1 MNLFLSK
8 MLSSMVTRFLF
19 LAIIIVL
26 IVTSIRY
33 YVVNVQLR
41 GEFEKIVQTQQIAL
55 ASSMALN
62 VSYKITQRKEF
73 LNKIVSSLPIELLN
87 KPKELSEWIQERQD
101 IYPIFSNGI
110 YFISPKGFIVPSYSD
125 FNANLSKS
133 NFSGKDYFKGA
144 FSENIFVGKP
154 TKGIVSDEVVIPM
167 STAIKNKSGYTVA
180 VIVGESALLAPKF
193 LDMINQ
199 GKIGETGGYLLI
211 SRSEEIFIA
220 ASKEILILKKTAKI
234 GVNKLHDE
242 AMKGING
249 SGITKNAQG
258 IYEMIAFQTVPNIKD
273 WFIVSR
279 IPVKEAFKVLDNWE
293 NMLIR
298 VTFISIP
305 FILLIIIIAFI
316 DIFRQLFFAVKQT
329 ERMLL
334 DEIPL
339 DTLPIKRMDEVGHL
353 MAAFNQLIIMLKSNQ
368 EVLKEQAHHDNLTG
382 LPNRLLLEDRLN
394 LEFLRADRNST
405 YFALL
410 YLDLDGFKLI
420 NDSLGHDAGDMA
432 LIEVTKRFKTC
443 IRESDT
449 LARIGGDEFVIV
461 VGSIKNNLA
470 NAQKVAATVANKCI
484 DILNEQIKIKENNAN
499 LGVSIGIAIGNGQ
512 SSLDKLRKKADLAM
526 YKAKESGK
534 GKYVIDKG

>member
-19 LAIIIVL
+19 LAIIIVV

-73 LNKIVSSLPIELLN
+73 LNKIASSIPIELLN
-87 KPKELSEWIQERQD
+87 KPKELSSWIQERQD

-125 FNANLSKS
+125 FNTNLSKS
-133 NFSGKDYFKGA
+133 NFSNKDYFKGA

-154 TKGIVSDEVVIPM
+154 TKGIVSDEVVIPI
-167 STAIKNKSGYTVA
+167 SIAIKNKSGDIVA
-180 VIVGESALLAPKF
+180 IIVGESALLAPKF

-211 SRSEEIFIA
+211 SRSEEMFIA

-329 ERMLL
+329 EKMLL

-339 DTLPIKRMDEVGHL
+339 DRLPIKRMDEVGHL

-394 LEFLRADRNST
+394 LEFLRADCNST

-432 LIEVTKRFKTC
+432 LIEVTKRFKT
-443 IRESDT
+443 
-449 LARIGGDEFVIV
+449 
-461 VGSIKNNLA
+461 
-470 NAQKVAATVANKCI
+470 
-484 DILNEQIKIKENNAN
+484 
-499 LGVSIGIAIGNGQ
+499 
-512 SSLDKLRKKADLAM
+512 
-526 YKAKESGK
+526 
-534 GKYVIDKG
+534 

>member
-19 LAIIIVL
+19 LAIIIVV

-73 LNKIVSSLPIELLN
+73 LNKIASSIPIELLN
-87 KPKELSEWIQERQD
+87 KPKELSAWIQERQD

-125 FNANLSKS
+125 FNTNLSKS
-133 NFSGKDYFKGA
+133 NFSNKDYFKGA
-144 FSENIFVGKP
+144 FSKNIFVGKP
-154 TKGIVSDEVVIPM
+154 TKGILSDEVVIPI
-167 STAIKNKSGYTVA
+167 SIAIKNKSGDTVA
-180 VIVGESALLAPKF
+180 IIVGESALLAPKF

-211 SRSEEIFIA
+211 SRSEEMFIA

-339 DTLPIKRMDEVGHL
+339 DRLPIKRMDEVGHL

-461 VGSIKNNLA
+461 VGSIKNNLT

-499 LGVSIGIAIGNGQ
+499 LGVSIGISIGNGQ